1 LLERVGLSPTYRSRY
16 PHEFSGGQRQR
27 IGIARALAL
36 NPQFI
41 VCDEPVSALDV
52 SIQAQILNLL
62 QDLQEE
68 FGLSYLFIS
77 HDLNVVEY
85 IADRVGVMYLGKL
98 VEVAPVDEL
107 FQNPK
112 HPYTLALMSAN
123 PIPDPTVQTERTV
136 LTGDVPSPLNPPP
149 GCPFHTR
156 CPQAMEHCK
165 TSEPPRVQL
174 NKNGTDHQVWCHLY
188 NAYNA

>member
-1 LLERVGLSPTYRSRY
+1 M
-16 PHEFSGGQRQR
+16 
-27 IGIARALAL
+27 
-36 NPQFI
+36 
-41 VCDEPVSALDV
+41 DV

-123 PIPDPTVQTERTV
+123 PIPDPTAQIERTV
-136 LTGDVPSPLNPPP
+136 LIGDVPSPLNPPP

-165 TSEPPRVQL
+165 TSEPSLVQL
-174 NKNGTDHQVWCHLY
+174 NKNGMEHQVWCHLY
-188 NAYNA
+188 NA